1 MHRNLPQSQSRRA
14 GFTLSEILLAMLVFT
29 IAIST
34 ILALLARSIEAV
46 DEIVVKDEAMRISS
60 ALEQHLQSMS
70 FNNVFGEIRNNTV
83 YQAFHYRVGSD
94 QSTPRIDRTGAA
106 GVDYFV
112 VPFIGTGQTAASN
125 EFRARE
131 GRFFLVK
138 LTVSPTN
145 PLGTSL
151 PVTADT
157 YMSAAL
163 VIYAE
168 FFTIGSPGS
177 SIPANATPVY
187 AYNFAVRR

>member
-1 MHRNLPQSQSRRA
+1 
-14 GFTLSEILLAMLVFT
+14 
-29 IAIST
+29 
-34 ILALLARSIEAV
+34 
-46 DEIVVKDEAMRISS
+46 
-60 ALEQHLQSMS
+60 MS
-70 FNNVFGEIRNNTV
+70 FNDVYISIVPQQPQGAVF
-83 YQAFHYRVGSD
+83 QAFHYRVGSD

-112 VPFIGTGQTAASN
+112 VPFIGTGQSAASN

-131 GRFFLVK
+131 GRFFLVR

-145 PLGTSL
+145 PLGANNL
-151 PVTADT
+151 PGTADT

-168 FFTIGSPGS
+168 FFAIGSPVATP
-177 SIPANATPVY
+177 PAGATPVY